1 MKARIVQHITKITL
15 FSAVLLAA
23 CLLGR
28 PAYAQ
33 SQIQGSFT
41 LSHETHWGQA
51 VLPPGDYQLRFVINN
66 GGPLLV
72 IRDAKSRLVVA
83 YESARSRETS
93 ITGESAILIGKHGNQ
108 QVVQSLRIAELG
120 ESFVYERPPAHGRAG
135 EEARKTQVV
144 PVLMAKK

>member
-1 MKARIVQHITKITL
+1 MKPKIVRHITKVTL
-15 FSAVLLAA
+15 FAAVFLAA

-41 LSHETHWGQA
+41 LSHETRWGQA

-66 GGPLLV
+66 GGPMLV

-83 YESARSRETS
+83 YESLDIRESST
-93 ITGESAILIGKHGNQ
+93 TGESAILIGRRGNQ

-144 PVLMAKK
+144 PVLVAKQ